1 MTDEGVA
8 APRETVIESMER
20 SAEVYG
26 LSRSAG
32 RVYGVLYFTGEPLS
46 IPELVE
52 RTGYAKSTISTVTRR
67 LDRLG
72 VIRRRSSRGGGRRVQ
87 FEAEAD
93 IWFILQ
99 DVLQQHLQRE
109 MQASIRSLDRAAEDL
124 SDLDETDA
132 SRSQLEKIRE
142 IRRTYEELQKLTEL
156 ATQYSASELVEAISQ
171 YADQRDED

>member
-1 MTDEGVA
+1 
-8 APRETVIESMER
+8 
-20 SAEVYG
+20 
-26 LSRSAG
+26 
-32 RVYGVLYFTGEPLS
+32 
-46 IPELVE
+46 
-52 RTGYAKSTISTVTRR
+52 
-67 LDRLG
+67 
-72 VIRRRSSRGGGRRVQ
+72 
-87 FEAEAD
+87 
-93 IWFILQ
+93 
-99 DVLQQHLQRE
+99 